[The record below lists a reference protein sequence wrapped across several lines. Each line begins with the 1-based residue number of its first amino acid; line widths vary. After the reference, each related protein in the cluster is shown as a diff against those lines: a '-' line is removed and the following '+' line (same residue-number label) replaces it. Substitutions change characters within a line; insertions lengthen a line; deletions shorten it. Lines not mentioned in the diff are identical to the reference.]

1 MKLDAAEFLAGYK
14 QLWEIERV
22 FKDLKHTLDI
32 RPVVY
37 HRLDESIRSHV
48 LLCFLAMILVR
59 TAENILDTSWYQIEK
74 VVGSI
79 SAGLI
84 ESEKVNIWYTSD
96 ISDEAREIFTTLDIP
111 LPNKVLETVSAE
123 VAV

>member
-1 MKLDAAEFLAGYK
+1 
-14 QLWEIERV
+14 
-22 FKDLKHTLDI
+22 
-32 RPVVY
+32 
-37 HRLDESIRSHV
+37 
-48 LLCFLAMILVR
+48 MILVR
-59 TAENILDTSWYQIEK
+59 TAENILDTFWYQIEK

-96 ISDEAREIFTTLDIP
+96 ISDEAREIFRTLDIP

-123 VAV
+123 AAV